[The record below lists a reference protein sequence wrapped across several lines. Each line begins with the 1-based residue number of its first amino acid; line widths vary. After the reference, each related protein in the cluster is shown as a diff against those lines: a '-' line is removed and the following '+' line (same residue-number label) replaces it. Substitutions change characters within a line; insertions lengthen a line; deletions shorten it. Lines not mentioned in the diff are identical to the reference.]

1 LVKRRK
7 REQVT
12 SGKWKSE
19 AVKQMD
25 AMNLEQRQREEARWR
40 ILRVLDAGRPI
51 GVSETI
57 VWRVLAD
64 IKLAIT
70 LNALR
75 RELTYLRDR
84 GLLEIEGEDNETWY
98 ARLTAS
104 GVDVVEYT
112 SPAPVGIARPRK
124 YW

>member
-1 LVKRRK
+1 
-7 REQVT
+7 
-12 SGKWKSE
+12 
-19 AVKQMD
+19 MN
-25 AMNLEQRQREEARWR
+25 AMNLEQKQREEARWR

-84 GLLEIEGEDNETWY
+84 GLLEIEGEDNETWH
-98 ARLTAS
+98 ARLTERAARTPRNPLPMAKRAS
-104 GVDVVEYT
+104 TLLSRRT
-112 SPAPVGIARPRK
+112 S
-124 YW
+124 

>member
-1 LVKRRK
+1 
-7 REQVT
+7 
-12 SGKWKSE
+12 
-19 AVKQMD
+19 
-25 AMNLEQRQREEARWR
+25 MNLEQKQREEARWR

-51 GVSETI
+51 AVSETI

-84 GLLEIEGEDNETWY
+84 DSSCRNLV
-98 ARLTAS
+98 RPAS
-104 GVDVVEYT
+104 RSRQRWHVPTGPRTPPNRGTQLATGCSGRD
-112 SPAPVGIARPRK
+112 RP
-124 YW
+124 